1 MQIAPKSRDFD
12 AQTLSSPEL
21 SGKIGVYPECG
32 KMQSRQ
38 FQGMWHKFVD
48 VDNFFIKL
56 VDREAFNAITHEFIV
71 ACIDRSIRFCLS
83 WEARLRGAG
92 MIQAVGA
99 SGVKQ
104 MRKVYMGPLSPDSDE
119 DNEDQDS
126 ASDNDDGASED
137 EEQDFKRFRA

>member
-1 MQIAPKSRDFD
+1 
-12 AQTLSSPEL
+12 
-21 SGKIGVYPECG
+21 
-32 KMQSRQ
+32 
-38 FQGMWHKFVD
+38 
-48 VDNFFIKL
+48 
-56 VDREAFNAITHEFIV
+56 
-71 ACIDRSIRFCLS
+71 
-83 WEARLRGAG
+83 